1 MASSAF
7 APAKVNLTLHVTG
20 RRADGYHLLDSLVV
34 FAGVGDRVDLA
45 PAARTSVAVSGPEA
59 DGVPTGPENIVVRA
73 AESFGTPVH
82 ITLHKE
88 LPNAAGL
95 GGGSSDA
102 AATLRALGR
111 MTGRPVPDALTLGA
125 DVPVCVLGRPAR
137 MSGIGEVL
145 APVAGL
151 PAAWLVLVNPR
162 EMLATGAVFAALDRV
177 DGPAMGELRAW
188 TDAADLAAWLAA
200 RRNDLEAPATR
211 IAPAVGDA
219 LAALRATEGCLLARM
234 SGSGATCFGLYATL
248 DAAEAAAATL
258 GARNPD
264 WWVRAAEMLRQ
275 PVGADDPAEVS

>member
-1 MASSAF
+1 M
-7 APAKVNLTLHVTG
+7 
-20 RRADGYHLLDSLVV
+20 
-34 FAGVGDRVDLA
+34 
-45 PAARTSVAVSGPEA
+45 
-59 DGVPTGPENIVVRA
+59 RA

-88 LPNAAGL
+88 LPDAAGI

-137 MSGIGEVL
+137 MRASARFWRRSRGCLRRGWCSSTRAKCWRRARSL
-145 APVAGL
+145 
-151 PAAWLVLVNPR
+151 R
-162 EMLATGAVFAALDRV
+162 RSTGV